1 MAQSS
6 SSSSGTV
13 TPASGKSTLAHQ
25 KRGVGYG
32 ARFSIQEKDL
42 PPGWRCEK
50 RSPKYTLWYDD
61 KGHKYRSSSEVEYA
75 LRAHGWISDT
85 AISETETETGGDT
98 SEYESSPVK
107 MPRKQ
112 DV

>member
-1 MAQSS
+1 MLVITIAIVIARNIVHCTHALQTVSDILIGMAQSS

-25 KRGVGYG
+25 KCGVGYG

-42 PPGWRCEK
+42 PSGWRCEK

-61 KGHKYRSSSEVEYA
+61 KGTKVEV
-75 LRAHGWISDT
+75 
-85 AISETETETGGDT
+85 
-98 SEYESSPVK
+98 
-107 MPRKQ
+107 KQ
-112 DV
+112 